1 MLKGFI
7 PATKKEVEDLKWKKP
22 DVIIVTGDAYI
33 DHPYFQVASA
43 GRFLNSKGFRTAIL
57 DMPDVDSNEDWKR
70 YPEPKYFFLVI
81 TGKEDS
87 MAMNY
92 TAFKKFRSTD
102 PYVPGGKRT
111 VRPDRA
117 AIKYCN
123 KLKELYKTTPIILA
137 GAEAAGRMLSHYDYW
152 SDKLR
157 KPVLFDTKADMLL
170 YGSIEHNLVK
180 ICDLMKAGKKISEI
194 KKLSGTAYIIKDIE
208 KANNYV
214 QLPSHESLE
223 KNPSLLTE
231 HHLVFHKNQNPYNSS
246 MIIQRAVG
254 RYMVVNKPGLQFT
267 HEETDEI
274 FGTGFKRRPHPKYK
288 EEIPIFRFIKDIVI
302 THRGCLNDIYDSQ
315 DILTEGKFISSRS
328 NEEIRKETVKF
339 IRSRDY
345 NKMLRMFGLPYFNQY
360 MVYQGN
366 QKVCSSCERLSCTM
380 PTVCPNIKTKN
391 DEILKIMEGF
401 DKFPNVRNN
410 YYAGKPDV
418 KLLLADK
425 NFYKDYIMNRN
436 DGNIEIST
444 GSFYGNTRSLTGL
457 DEGESAVKDIKFLI
471 KRAGE
476 YGKNVKFIADLW
488 AGYPGQTDEEID
500 YNSKVISDLE
510 IETGSIIN
518 FIPLPLTL
526 AGALYFTGLDHET
539 NEKINIEYKLS
550 VMKKYNDWYKKKK
563 NPKK

>member
-22 DVIIVTGDAYI
+22 DVVIITGDAYI
-33 DHPYFQVASA
+33 DHPYFQAASA
-43 GRFLNSKGFRTAIL
+43 GRFLNAKGYRTAIL
-57 DMPDVDSNEDWKR
+57 DMPDIENNDDWKR
-70 YPEPKYFFLVI
+70 YPEPRYFFLVI

-102 PYVPGGKRT
+102 PYIPGGKRT

-117 AIKYCN
+117 VIKYCN
-123 KLKELYKTTPIILA
+123 KLKELYKNIPVILA
-137 GAEAAGRMLSHYDYW
+137 GSEAAGRMLSHYDYW

-170 YGSIEHNLVK
+170 YGGIEHNLVK
-180 ICDLMKAGKKISEI
+180 ICDLLKAGKKISEV
-194 KKLSGTAYIIKDIE
+194 KKIPGTAYIIKEIGQVS
-208 KANNYV
+208 NYV

-223 KNPSLLTE
+223 RNPSLLGE
-231 HHLVFHKNQNPYNSS
+231 HHLIFHKNQNPHNSS

-254 RYMVVNKPGLQFT
+254 RYVVINKPQLQLSS
-267 HEETDEI
+267 EETDEI
-274 FGTGFKRRPHPKYK
+274 FSTGFKKRPHPKYK
-288 EEIPIFRFIKDIVI
+288 EEIPIFRFIKDMII

-315 DILTEGKFISSRS
+315 DILTEGRFISSRS

-345 NKMLRMFGLPYFNQY
+345 NKMLRLFGLPYFNQY
-360 MVYQGN
+360 MVYLGN
-366 QKVCSSCERLSCTM
+366 QKVCSPCERLSCTM
-380 PTVCPNIKTKN
+380 PSVCTNIKTKN

-410 YYAGKPDV
+410 YYAGRSDI

-425 NFYKDYIMNRN
+425 TFYKDYIMNRN
-436 DGNIEIST
+436 DGNIEISA
-444 GSFYGNTRSLTGL
+444 GSFYRNTRSLNGL
-457 DEGESAVKDIKFLI
+457 DGGESAVKDIKFLI

-476 YGKNVKFIADLW
+476 YGKNVKFAADFW
-488 AGYPGQTDEEID
+488 AGYPGQTDDEID
-500 YNSKVISDLE
+500 YNVKLTSGLE

-526 AGALYFTGLDHET
+526 SSAVYYTGIDPET
-539 NEKINIEYKLS
+539 NETVSIEKKLS
-550 VMKKYNDWYKKKK
+550 VMKKHNDWYKKNKNAKK
-563 NPKK
+563 